1 MEDQR
6 LDKWLWC
13 ARFYKTRGLAQDAIN
28 AGHITVN
35 GQRPK
40 PSKALAPGHQ
50 VSIRRPP
57 YEFHIEV
64 LEIARQRLSAPLA
77 QALYRETDESRAAR
91 ARLAEQLKLTAI
103 HQIATPGKL
112 DRRARR
118 ARTTLKRAPGDAAA
132 LDWDD

>member
-1 MEDQR
+1 MDDQR

-13 ARFYKTRGLAQDAIN
+13 ARFYRTRGLAQDAIK
-28 AGHITVN
+28 AGHVTVN

-40 PSKALAPGHQ
+40 PSKLLAPRHQ
-50 VSIRRPP
+50 LTIRRPP

-64 LEIARQRLSAPLA
+64 LEIAKQRLSAPLA
-77 QALYRETDESRAAR
+77 QALYRETEQSRDAR
-91 ARLAEQLKLTAI
+91 ARLAEELKLSAV
-103 HQIATPGKL
+103 HEDAAPGKL

-118 ARTTLKRAPGDAAA
+118 ERTTLKRTAGDAPD